1 MKKLMLPIIAFVVM
15 FAAGAGGGA
24 VAFKPK
30 PAPADSAHAAA
41 KADSV
46 TGDSAGHGAASTV
59 AHETVP
65 PDSATLANDPHAADP
80 ARGAA
85 AHGAAPGA
93 TPASTDPN
101 KVTIGKL
108 VQAQAGATVSLRPD
122 GSIGPDVGNAAPR
135 TAPKAAQGPDFD
147 RMARLLAKM
156 GPREAARTIEQLAP
170 DDAARALAQM
180 NDKQAAA
187 VLQQLAPDKAASLL
201 QSAITLI
208 PKAVAP

>member
-1 MKKLMLPIIAFVVM
+1 MKKLLLPIIAFVVM

-30 PAPADSAHAAA
+30 AAPADSTHGEADAHAT
-41 KADSV
+41 
-46 TGDSAGHGAASTV
+46 TGDSAAAGAASTV
-59 AHETVP
+59 AHDVVP
-65 PDSATLANDPHAADP
+65 PDSATRADDPHAADP
-80 ARGAA
+80 ARGAPA
-85 AHGAAPGA
+85 ASPAGA
-93 TPASTDPN
+93 DPS

-108 VQAQAGATVSLRPD
+108 VQAHAGATVSLRPD
-122 GSIGPDVGNAAPR
+122 GSIGPETGAA
-135 TAPKAAQGPDFD
+135 TPKPSQGPDFE
-147 RMARLLAKM
+147 RMARLLSKM
-156 GPREAARTIEQLAP
+156 GPREAARTLEQFTP

-187 VLQQLAPDKAASLL
+187 VLQQLAPEKAAALL